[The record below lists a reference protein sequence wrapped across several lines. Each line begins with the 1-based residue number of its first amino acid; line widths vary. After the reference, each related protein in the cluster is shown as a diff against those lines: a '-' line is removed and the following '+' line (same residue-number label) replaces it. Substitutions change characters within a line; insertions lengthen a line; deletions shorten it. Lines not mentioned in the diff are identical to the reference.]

1 MEDTDILM
9 IYLIV
14 FPSLLVTLCAPV
26 LDLARQPQGGHPR
39 QGGEG
44 KAEKLAKPLLAAFEK
59 DASELMRG
67 IRLV

>member
-1 MEDTDILM
+1 MLPFLIWLGNRKAGILGK
-9 IYLIV
+9 
-14 FPSLLVTLCAPV
+14 AAEA
-26 LDLARQPQGGHPR
+26 AR
-39 QGGEG
+39 GGEG